1 MTIQDKKVLIDGL
14 KKLSADMAD
23 LAAQLEG
30 AEAQQQDVPA
40 EKPTYTYE
48 DVRAILAEKSRTGF
62 RAEVKAILTAHGV
75 KQLSDVK
82 DPSELVSGGS
92 DAHPAPSC
100 VHRRKTVAVRTPSR
114 ARMLTSLP
122 PISQRR
128 RWAGTA
134 VIPLRT

>member
-1 MTIQDKKVLIDGL
+1 MTKQDKKVLIDGL

-30 AEAQQQDVPA
+30 ADAQQDVPA

-62 RAEVKAILTAHGV
+62 RAEVKAILTAHGL

-82 DPSELVSGGS
+82 DPSEFAAIVA
-92 DAHPAPSC
+92 DAEG
-100 VHRRKTVAVRTPSR
+100 
-114 ARMLTSLP
+114 
-122 PISQRR
+122 I
-128 RWAGTA
+128 GNG
-134 VIPLRT
+134 

>member
-1 MTIQDKKVLIDGL
+1 MTKQDKKVLIDGL
-14 KKLSADMAD
+14 KKLSADLAD

-30 AEAQQQDVPA
+30 ADAQQDVPA

-82 DPSELVSGGS
+82 DPSEFAAIVA
-92 DAHPAPSC
+92 DAEG
-100 VHRRKTVAVRTPSR
+100 
-114 ARMLTSLP
+114 
-122 PISQRR
+122 I
-128 RWAGTA
+128 GNG
-134 VIPLRT
+134 

>member
-1 MTIQDKKVLIDGL
+1 MTKQDKKVLIDGL

-40 EKPTYTYE
+40 EEPVYTYE
-48 DVRAILAEKSRTGF
+48 QVRAILAEKSRTGF

-82 DPSELVSGGS
+82 DPSEFAAIVA
-92 DAHPAPSC
+92 DAES
-100 VHRRKTVAVRTPSR
+100 
-114 ARMLTSLP
+114 
-122 PISQRR
+122 I
-128 RWAGTA
+128 GNG
-134 VIPLRT
+134 

>member
-30 AEAQQQDVPA
+30 ADAQQDVPA

-75 KQLSDVK
+75 KQLSDVQT
-82 DPSELVSGGS
+82 PEEF
-92 DAHPAPSC
+92 AAI
-100 VHRRKTVAVRTPSR
+100 VAE
-114 ARMLTSLP
+114 AE
-122 PISQRR
+122 
-128 RWAGTA
+128 
-134 VIPLRT
+134 VIGNG

>member
-30 AEAQQQDVPA
+30 AELEGADAQQDVPA

-62 RAEVKAILTAHGV
+62 RAEVKAILTAHGL

-82 DPSELVSGGS
+82 DPSEFAAIVA
-92 DAHPAPSC
+92 DAEG
-100 VHRRKTVAVRTPSR
+100 
-114 ARMLTSLP
+114 
-122 PISQRR
+122 I
-128 RWAGTA
+128 GNG
-134 VIPLRT
+134 